1 MDFIFDDAIKEID
14 YDDEYDYY
22 KKINSSNI
30 NDVEY
35 KNNKKIL
42 FNNEFYNFKDISI
55 KDKTGNNELNLS
67 NEDNFEL
74 FNFEMNI
81 TEIEDLN
88 KNIKHFIN
96 EIFNSQIIII
106 QNTDKFLTVLDI
118 NQNKLFNIIYCIKE
132 DKINDIRILYDF
144 KDMKKLYGIN
154 KKYSTLYSKDE
165 PLLNVYFLILTM
177 KDILDEL
184 NML

>member
-1 MDFIFDDAIKEID
+1 MDFIFDNGIKEID

-30 NDVEY
+30 NDIEY
-35 KNNKKIL
+35 KNDKKIL
-42 FNNEFYNFKDISI
+42 FNNEFYNFKDIPI

-74 FNFEMNI
+74 FNFEMDI

-132 DKINDIRILYDF
+132 DKINDIRILYHLNN
-144 KDMKKLYGIN
+144 MKKLYGIN
-154 KKYSTLYSKDE
+154 KKYETLYSKDE

-184 NML
+184 NVL

>member
-1 MDFIFDDAIKEID
+1 MDFIFDNGIKEID

-42 FNNEFYNFKDISI
+42 FNNEFYIFKDISI
-55 KDKTGNNELNLS
+55 KDKTDNNELNLS
-67 NEDNFEL
+67 NKNNFEL
-74 FNFEMNI
+74 FNFEMDD
-81 TEIEDLN
+81 TEIDDLN
-88 KNIKHFIN
+88 KNIKYFIN

-106 QNTDKFLTVLDI
+106 QNTDKFLTVIDI

-132 DKINDIRILYDF
+132 NKINNIRILYDF
-144 KDMKKLYGIN
+144 NDIKKLYGIN
-154 KKYSTLYSKDE
+154 KQYSTLYSKDE

-177 KDILDEL
+177 KDILEEFNVL
-184 NML
+184 

>member
-1 MDFIFDDAIKEID
+1 MDFIFDNGIKEID

-30 NDVEY
+30 NDIEY
-35 KNNKKIL
+35 KNDKKIL
-42 FNNEFYNFKDISI
+42 FNNEFYNFKDIPI
-55 KDKTGNNELNLS
+55 KDKTDNNELNLL

-74 FNFEMNI
+74 FNFEMDD

-88 KNIKHFIN
+88 KNIKNFIN

-106 QNTDKFLTVLDI
+106 QNTDKFLTILDI

-132 DKINDIRILYDF
+132 NKINDIRILYHF
-144 KDMKKLYGIN
+144 NDMKKLYGIN
-154 KKYSTLYSKDE
+154 KKYETLYSKDE

-177 KDILDEL
+177 KDILKEL
-184 NML
+184 NIL